1 LKITVLHTTCTK
13 QSLSLDKMLGK
24 KKVKFDGREQDLE
37 LHEAS
42 LAEA

>member
-1 LKITVLHTTCTK
+1 VLHTTSAK
-13 QSLSLDKMLGK
+13 HSLSLDKMLGE

-37 LHEAS
+37 LHEPP